1 MRLKSFLLMEIKATA
16 VLDKLLKSEKRFILS
31 VGSSRS
37 SKTYSVYQY
46 VLLYCIKNKGKKKL
60 VSMIR
65 RSFPSLKRS
74 LLREFILF
82 LDELGLYSEKVHNKS
97 SQIIE
102 VFGCY
107 VEFFSLDNFEKV
119 KGAKRDLA
127 YINEITEIDYEP
139 ANQVFLRTTEKIIMD
154 MNPSDTNHWVWKMK
168 SRDDV
173 DYIHSTYK
181 DNPFLDE
188 GTINQIESYKELDE
202 NMWRIYGLG
211 LPGISNTTI
220 YTHWKTYSDLELKS
234 QEVLSHAWG
243 LDIGFHNHSA
253 CVKVWETNDA
263 VFVKEILYKQQL
275 TTGELLNEMIVIN
288 PDGDLYVDSARP
300 DIIEDLRRR
309 RISAKPSDK
318 AVREGILH
326 IKSKKLYIHEDS
338 ENLIEELKFYRW
350 RTAGETVL
358 DEPVKTNDHL
368 LDAMR
373 YAIYSSRKKVS
384 RGVPLFIK

>member
-1 MRLKSFLLMEIKATA
+1 MEIKATA

-82 LDELGLYSEKVHNKS
+82 LDELGLYSEKIHNKS

-168 SRDDV
+168 ARDDV

-220 YTHWKTYSDLELKS
+220 YTHWKTYNDLEFSS
-234 QEVLSHAWG
+234 QEILSHSWG

-253 CVKVWETNDA
+253 CVKIWETKDA

-288 PDGDLYVDSARP
+288 PDSDLYVDSARP

-318 AVREGILH
+318 AVKEGILH